1 MSFFDDASLV
11 MIPSGYKTS
20 KVYSVKPTDGT
31 GDLAFTRSNSTATR
45 VASNGLIEKVRT
57 NLITYSQ
64 DFGNAAWAV
73 DQLTKTTGQVDPN
86 GGTTAVLLTSTN
98 TFSTYMY
105 QVKAGLGCL
114 SIYAKAGTRST
125 FALIPTGYNNGA
137 FFDLSSVTATASG
150 IGSLAK
156 IESVGGGWFRCSV
169 ATSSSTDFI
178 VSLSNIAGT
187 GSVIGDT
194 MTFAFAQGETG
205 DIATPYIATTTAAVS
220 VGPVANV
227 PRLDYLDSSCPK
239 LLLEPQRSSLVTFSE
254 QMNNA
259 AWTKNAAT
267 ITANASVS
275 PDGYTNADTLTESTF
290 TSDSAFIYETVVVT
304 PSTAYTTSVFVKQGA
319 GRYVYL
325 RNYYA
330 AGNAY
335 YTVVVDT
342 QTGTIT
348 QASVGS
354 SITNASS
361 SIEAYGNGWYRV
373 RATQTS
379 AIEVAFLTV
388 IGLSDI
394 ATPTVGTF
402 GQITIASNAG
412 RSASFWGYQLEAG
425 AYATSY
431 IPTLGAAVTRGADAA
446 TKTGISSLIGQTEGT
461 LFLEMNI
468 NKRVNLGGLGP
479 NGIEI
484 SNGSTSGIYLGT
496 AYGASQIFGVYINN
510 AGSFSTLFSTSNN
523 ALGTYKMAVGYS
535 SAGFVFYLNGV
546 QIGTSAT
553 LPPAVTYSFFG
564 LMTFETITTAQGEL
578 ANQAL
583 LFKTRL
589 SNSDLAALTA

>member
-1 MSFFDDASLV
+1 MSFFSEASLA

-20 KVYSVKPTDGT
+20 KVYSAIPTSGD
-31 GDLAFTRSNSTATR
+31 GDLTFTRSNDTATR
-45 VASNGLIEKVRT
+45 VGPDGLIEKVRT
-57 NLITYSQ
+57 NLLTYSQ
-64 DFGNAAWAV
+64 DFSNAAWAV
-73 DQLTKTTGQVDPN
+73 DQVTKTTGQTDPN
-86 GGTTAVLLTSTN
+86 GGTTAVLLTSIN
-98 TFSTYMY
+98 TSSTYMY

-114 SIYAKAGTRST
+114 SIYAKIGTRST
-125 FALIPTGYNNGA
+125 FSLIPTGYNNGA

-187 GSVIGDT
+187 DSVISDT

-205 DIATPYIATTTAAVS
+205 DIATPYIATTSAAVS

-227 PRLDYLDSSCPK
+227 PRLDYLDSSYPR
-239 LLLEPQRSSLVTFSE
+239 LLLEPQRTNLALYSE
-254 QMNNA
+254 QFDNA
-259 AWTKNAAT
+259 AWIKNAAT

-275 PDGYTNADTLTESTF
+275 PDGTTNADTLTESTF

-304 PSTAYTTSVFVKQGA
+304 ASTAYTTTFFVKQGA

-325 RNYYA
+325 RNYYG

-335 YTVVVDT
+335 HTIVVDT

-379 AIEVAFLTV
+379 AVEVALLTI

-412 RSASFWGYQLEAG
+412 RSASVWGCQLEAG

-431 IPTLGAAVTRGADAA
+431 IPTLGAAVTRGGDDCSTTSLQSA
-446 TKTGISSLIGQTEGT
+446 SLIGATAGTFFLQTT
-461 LFLEMNI
+461 KTNDTTWINQRIFLTSDLVRSLLI
-468 NKRVNLGGLGP
+468 DTSSGGQIRLRTWDA
-479 NGIEI
+479 
-484 SNGSTSGIYLGT
+484 SSV
-496 AYGASQIFGVYINN
+496 GA
-510 AGSFSTLFSTSNN
+510 
-523 ALGTYKMAVGYS
+523 
-535 SAGFVFYLNGV
+535 
-546 QIGTSAT
+546 
-553 LPPAVTYSFFG
+553 
-564 LMTFETITTAQGEL
+564 TITTSGLTNGPVKYLIKWDGTNVKVFANGVLVGSSAQPSYAYATYSALEST
-578 ANQAL
+578 AYSNNNISQL
-583 LFKTRL
+583 LFFPTAL
-589 SNSDLAALTA
+589 SDADCIALTA

>member
-1 MSFFDDASLV
+1 MSFFSEASLA

-20 KVYSVKPTDGT
+20 KVYSAIPTSGD
-31 GDLAFTRSNSTATR
+31 GDLTFTRSNDTATR
-45 VASNGLIEKVRT
+45 VGPDGLIEKVRT
-57 NLITYSQ
+57 NLLTYSQ
-64 DFGNAAWAV
+64 DFSNAAWAV
-73 DQLTKTTGQVDPN
+73 DQVTKTTGQTDPN
-86 GGTTAVLLTSTN
+86 GGTTAVLLTSIN
-98 TFSTYMY
+98 TSSTYMY

-114 SIYAKAGTRST
+114 SIYAKVGTRST
-125 FALIPTGYNNGA
+125 FSLIPTGYNNGA

-187 GSVIGDT
+187 DSVISDT

-205 DIATPYIATTTAAVS
+205 DIATPYIATTSAAVS

-227 PRLDYLDSSCPK
+227 PRLDYLDSSYPR
-239 LLLEPQRSSLVTFSE
+239 LLLEPQRTNLALYSE
-254 QMNNA
+254 QFDNA
-259 AWTKNAAT
+259 AWIKNAAT

-275 PDGYTNADTLTESTF
+275 PDGTTNADTLTESTF

-304 PSTAYTTSVFVKQGA
+304 ASTAYTTTFFVKQGA

-325 RNYYA
+325 RNYYG

-335 YTVVVDT
+335 HTIVVDT

-379 AIEVAFLTV
+379 AVEVALLTI

-412 RSASFWGYQLEAG
+412 RSASVWGCQLEAG

-431 IPTLGAAVTRGADAA
+431 IPTLGAAVTRGGDDCSTTSLQSA
-446 TKTGISSLIGQTEGT
+446 SLIGATAGTFFLQTT
-461 LFLEMNI
+461 KTNDTTWINQRIFLTSDLVRSLLI
-468 NKRVNLGGLGP
+468 DTSSGGQIRLRTWDA
-479 NGIEI
+479 
-484 SNGSTSGIYLGT
+484 SSV
-496 AYGASQIFGVYINN
+496 GA
-510 AGSFSTLFSTSNN
+510 
-523 ALGTYKMAVGYS
+523 
-535 SAGFVFYLNGV
+535 
-546 QIGTSAT
+546 
-553 LPPAVTYSFFG
+553 
-564 LMTFETITTAQGEL
+564 TITTSGLTNGPVKYLIKWDGTNVKVFANGVLVGSSAQPSYAYATYSALEST
-578 ANQAL
+578 AYSNNNISQL
-583 LFKTRL
+583 LFFPTAL
-589 SNSDLAALTA
+589 SDADCIALTA